1 MPTCAAMLVTSKEE
15 TLHLI
20 LVYTRH
26 LFWNYFSSVMAAQ
39 RLFRIHFTFK
49 DVLWNKGFTS
59 LFFAKV
65 ATVVVES
72 LAHWWKYCM
81 YSYICRTN
89 KKNAILVH
97 AHNKKNSMV
106 IWIDPSK
113 VEAPLRRGGEGERS
127 NNKSREDAWGKSTWG
142 NELCKCDLH
151 EAVYVYTWTQ
161 CDSSA
166 VVIGGSPYL
175 VPQCLTQTR
184 KTSWLDTRVTNTAQ
198 SYFC

>member
-1 MPTCAAMLVTSKEE
+1 MALSVWTCFNPLFAFFNQ
-15 TLHLI
+15 LH
-20 LVYTRH
+20 
-26 LFWNYFSSVMAAQ
+26 SSVSRLSGGVVGVLYSQLALLVSVTGIGGNLSGTGAEGGSRSPEAAPDP
-39 RLFRIHFTFK
+39 K
-49 DVLWNKGFTS
+49 PCGP
-59 LFFAKV
+59 
-65 ATVVVES
+65 
-72 LAHWWKYCM
+72 
-81 YSYICRTN
+81 
-89 KKNAILVH
+89 H
-97 AHNKKNSMV
+97 ADT
-106 IWIDPSK
+106 DPSK